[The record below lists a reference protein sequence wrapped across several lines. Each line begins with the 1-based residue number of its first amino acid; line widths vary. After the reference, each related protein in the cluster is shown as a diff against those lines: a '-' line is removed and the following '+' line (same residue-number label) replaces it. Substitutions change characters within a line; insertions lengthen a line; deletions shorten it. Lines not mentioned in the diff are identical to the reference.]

1 MPITLPPA
9 ITPENVPV
17 AEIRGHAREY
27 AVIALGSTRVH
38 VLGADLIA
46 REVLEDRVTA
56 ARSLSEAIYAVQ
68 GALYQAGYPAAR
80 IRYALAEPDLYV
92 LVLNQPLTTLEIPA
106 PYTRFFSG
114 LVDEPVLDDRAIE
127 PGRILASMHA
137 DRAGLRAALAL
148 RPTPGGSALG
158 LNVEPVNGPRA
169 HARACMGNPGNRFI
183 GRYFADYGGQYST
196 LGGDEF
202 LLGGRHALSGLNQ
215 RDGGGAYREHSLGYS
230 RVTSQG
236 IAGITARDLDY
247 SQHQAF
253 PGFPA
258 PLALDG
264 KLQQVEATWLGIPVA
279 GFDRRWSL
287 SYKLDYTYKEL
298 RAEEF
303 EPLLQKQEYAS
314 LEFGTDYTMAVQLA
328 GQAFQFGTALSI
340 RHGLGPERSESPLVL
355 ADLGYT
361 LLRPGL
367 SLSTTFG
374 NDVRASIALGA
385 QLSAD
390 RVPEQQQWVVG
401 GAGNLEAFL
410 PGVMIGDS
418 GGLARFQ
425 LGFPGWEFGRWKL
438 IPNVFTEYA
447 QVRLDAADGTQQK
460 TSAAAADLGAAL
472 VLNWRKRID
481 ATLACATP
489 LMDRGISDHARD
501 DADAGLVFRLSLA
514 Y

>member
-9 ITPENVPV
+9 ITPENVP
-17 AEIRGHAREY
+17 AADIRGHAREY
-27 AVIALGSTRVH
+27 AVIALGATRVH

-46 REVLEDRVTA
+46 RDVLEDRVTA
-56 ARSLSEAIYAVQ
+56 ARSMSEAIYAVQ

-92 LVLNQPLTTLEIPA
+92 LVLNPPLTTLEIPA
-106 PYTRFFSG
+106 PYTRFFSA
-114 LVDEPVLDDRAIE
+114 LVGKPALDDRAIE

-148 RPTPGGSALG
+148 RPTPQGTALG
-158 LNVEPVNGPRA
+158 LDVAPASAPRA
-169 HARACMGNPGNRFI
+169 HVRAGVGNPGNRFI

-202 LLGGRHALSGLNQ
+202 SLGGRHALSGLNQ
-215 RDGGGAYREHSLGYS
+215 RDGGGTYRENSLGYS

-236 IAGITARDLDY
+236 VAGITGRDLDY

-264 KLQQVEATWLGIPVA
+264 KLRQVEVTWLRIPVA

-298 RAEEF
+298 RADEF
-303 EPLLQKQEYAS
+303 EPRLQEQEYAS
-314 LEFGTDYTMAVQLA
+314 LEFGTDYTVAVQIA
-328 GQAFQFGTALSI
+328 GQAFQLGSALSI
-340 RHGLGPERSESPLVL
+340 RHGLGPDRSENPRVL

-367 SLSTTFG
+367 SLSTTFS
-374 NDVRASIALGA
+374 DEIRASLA
-385 QLSAD
+385 LSAQFSGD
-390 RVPEQQQWVVG
+390 RVPEQQQWVAG

-425 LGFPGWEFGRWKL
+425 LGFPGWEFGHWKL
-438 IPNVFTEYA
+438 MPSAFTEYA
-447 QVRLDAADGTQQK
+447 QVRLDSADGTQQK
-460 TSAAAADLGAAL
+460 PGAAAADLGAAL
-472 VLNWRKRID
+472 VLNWRARID
-481 ATLACATP
+481 ATLAYAAP
-489 LMDRGISDHARD
+489 LMDRGIAGDARD
-501 DADAGLVFRLSLA
+501 DADAGLVFRLALA